1 MEKVYNAVRDLTAYG
16 LAANLIE
23 KEDVIYTVNSLLGA
37 LGIEDYPGNKA
48 EIIRCAEEADPA
60 QIADGT
66 LLEGILEVILD
77 YAAGK
82 DMVDGSSVVMR
93 DLFDTKIMGILTPRP
108 SQVIAKFRK
117 LYEDSPLAATD
128 WYYRFSQNT
137 DYIRRYR
144 IARDRRWKSE
154 TPYGDLDIPITIQNG
169 PWGFQYSPYVYY
181 NEHCIVF
188 NSLHIPMAINHNTF
202 CKLFDFVKA
211 FPHYFLGSNAD
222 LPIVGGSILSHD
234 HFQGGH
240 YDFAMAKAPVER
252 TFTVDGFEDVG
263 SGIVKWPMSCIRLS
277 GPDTDRLI
285 ALADHILEVWR
296 GYTDADAFIFAN
308 TEDTPHNTIT
318 PIARKRGDHYELD
331 LVLRNNI
338 TTEEHPLGVYHPHA
352 ELHHIKK
359 ENIGLI
365 EVMGMAILPARL
377 LEEMDAL
384 SKAILAG
391 SNLREDSMLEKHADW
406 AEEFVSRYDQI
417 DASNVDGIIRDE
429 IGKVFAKVL
438 EDAGVYKRTP
448 QGQEAFDR
456 FISAL

>member
-144 IARDRRWKSE
+144 IARDRR
-154 TPYGDLDIPITIQNG
+154 
-169 PWGFQYSPYVYY
+169 
-181 NEHCIVF
+181 
-188 NSLHIPMAINHNTF
+188 
-202 CKLFDFVKA
+202 
-211 FPHYFLGSNAD
+211 
-222 LPIVGGSILSHD
+222 
-234 HFQGGH
+234 
-240 YDFAMAKAPVER
+240 
-252 TFTVDGFEDVG
+252 
-263 SGIVKWPMSCIRLS
+263 
-277 GPDTDRLI
+277 
-285 ALADHILEVWR
+285 
-296 GYTDADAFIFAN
+296 
-308 TEDTPHNTIT
+308 
-318 PIARKRGDHYELD
+318 
-331 LVLRNNI
+331 
-338 TTEEHPLGVYHPHA
+338 
-352 ELHHIKK
+352 
-359 ENIGLI
+359 
-365 EVMGMAILPARL
+365 
-377 LEEMDAL
+377 
-384 SKAILAG
+384 
-391 SNLREDSMLEKHADW
+391 
-406 AEEFVSRYDQI
+406 
-417 DASNVDGIIRDE
+417 
-429 IGKVFAKVL
+429 
-438 EDAGVYKRTP
+438 
-448 QGQEAFDR
+448 
-456 FISAL
+456 